1 MTSPVTVAQRIWKFL
16 THDLWHLTPD
26 DLRGIYR
33 IPVNILKA
41 LILSVKFFVRDNM
54 SDKASAL
61 TYYTLFAVVPM
72 LALLLAIGKG
82 FNFQEVL
89 QQNVRDYFP
98 MQQELVD
105 QVFGFANRY
114 LQQTHTGLIMGIG
127 IVMLLWVLIS
137 MIGNIENVLNGI
149 WQQKKSRSTL
159 RKITDYIAIIITIP
173 LLIILS
179 SGAQIFIQ
187 GFLRQGDESFQFI
200 STGLITAIQWT
211 PWIITILLFTAL
223 YMVIPNT
230 KVRFMNALIAGAIAG
245 IGFQLFQ
252 MLYINGQ
259 IWVSRYNAIYG
270 SFAAVPLLLLW
281 IQMSWTI
288 CLYGAELCYAAQNI
302 RNYDYESDVQNISR
316 RYADFVTILIAAKIY
331 ASFRETASAGPATDS
346 NSDEAL
352 LTTENIGN
360 QLHLPSRLAQKCIST
375 LAECRIICEAV
386 NDEQPDV
393 HEWMPRKDVSTY
405 TIGDLLRDID
415 VDGIERFNYGY
426 EKTFPQEWQ
435 TLLRMREAQYE
446 IGSEARLCDVQLHA
460 QELKDETDKG

>member
-1 MTSPVTVAQRIWKFL
+1 MISPVSAAQRIWRFL

-26 DLRGIYR
+26 DLRGIWR
-33 IPVNILKA
+33 VPVNILKA

-61 TYYTLFAVVPM
+61 TYYTIFAVVPLM
-72 LALLLAIGKG
+72 ALLLAIGKG

-159 RKITDYIAIIITIP
+159 RKITDYIAIILTIP

-187 GFLRQGDESFQFI
+187 GFLRQDDDAFRFI
-200 STGLITAIQWT
+200 STGLVTAIQWT
-211 PWIITILLFTAL
+211 PWVVTILLFTAL
-223 YMVIPNT
+223 YIVIPNT
-230 KVRFMNALIAGAIAG
+230 KVRFVNALIAGTIAG
-245 IGFQLFQ
+245 IGFQVFQ

-281 IQMSWTI
+281 IQMSWII

-331 ASFRETASAGPATDS
+331 ASFRGTAASADTS
-346 NSDEAL
+346 EEAL

-360 QLHLPSRLAQKCIST
+360 QLHLPSRLTQMCIST
-375 LAECRIICEAV
+375 LADSHIICETV
-386 NDEQPDV
+386 NPNHPDI
-393 HEWMPRKDVSTY
+393 HEWMPRKDISAY

-415 VDGIERFNYGY
+415 ENGIERFNYGY
-426 EKTFPQEWQ
+426 EETFPQEWK
-435 TLLRMREAQYE
+435 TLLSMRQAQYE
-446 IGSEARLCDVQLHA
+446 AGSEARLCDVQLHA
-460 QELKDETDKG
+460 QELLDETDKK

>member
-1 MTSPVTVAQRIWKFL
+1 MTSPVTIVQRVWKFL
-16 THDLWHLTPD
+16 THDLWHLTPE

-54 SDKASAL
+54 SEKASAL
-61 TYYTLFAVVPM
+61 TYYTLFAVVPLM
-72 LALLLAIGKG
+72 ALLLAIGKG

-105 QVFGFANRY
+105 EIFGFANSY
-114 LQQTHTGLIMGIG
+114 LQTTRTGLIMGIG

-149 WQQKKSRSTL
+149 WQQKKSRSAL
-159 RKITDYIAIIITIP
+159 RKITDYIAIILTIP

-179 SGAQIFIQ
+179 SGTQIFIQ

-200 STGLITAIQWT
+200 SDGLVTAIQWT
-211 PWIITILLFTAL
+211 PWVVTILLFTAV

-230 KVRFMNALIAGAIAG
+230 KVRFVNALIAGAIAG
-245 IGFQLFQ
+245 IGFQVFQ

-316 RYADFVTILIAAKIY
+316 RYADFVTVLIAAKIY
-331 ASFRETASAGPATDS
+331 ASFRDTASGESGSASED
-346 NSDEAL
+346 AL

-360 QLHLPSRLAQKCIST
+360 QLHLPSRLAQMCIST
-375 LAECRIICEAV
+375 LAESHIICEAL
-386 NDEQPDV
+386 NAEHPGV

-415 VDGIERFNYGY
+415 ENGIERFNYGY
-426 EKTFPQEWQ
+426 EKTFPQEWE
-435 TLLRMREAQYE
+435 TLLQMRNAQYE
-446 IGSEARLCDVQLHA
+446 AGANARLCDVQLHV
-460 QELKDETDKG
+460 QELKDETDKGQ